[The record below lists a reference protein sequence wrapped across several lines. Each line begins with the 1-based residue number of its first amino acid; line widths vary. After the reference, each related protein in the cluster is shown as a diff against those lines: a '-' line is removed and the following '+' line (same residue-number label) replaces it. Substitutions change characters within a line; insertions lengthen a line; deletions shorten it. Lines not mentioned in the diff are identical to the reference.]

1 MDQRIKVLAGG
12 ILGVV
17 MAFMT
22 VPAGAEGLPGIRAI
36 SCPQVGAQAGR
47 STENWS
53 ESDLGWT
60 QNGENFFV
68 AQCHYENVGQM
79 MAFWSENYSRREE
92 ACGWEWFKREIQP
105 GTYSIR
111 DVLKPSYFGLGFQ
124 YSVEDDHLIVIMI
137 FRNSPAEQGG
147 LMKGDHIMAIN
158 GQAAKGMSLD
168 QAGKLLAEAVPG
180 SPVQLIIRRPD
191 VGRYVVLELTRAE
204 IRSDEVQFQVYSPT
218 HFVYVSVRYPNTAG
232 REDEDHERWHQAAV
246 EYLKIIEQSAVSCLK
261 PAEAS
266 PKGPAAK

>member
-1 MDQRIKVLAGG
+1 MKHAM
-12 ILGVV
+12 VV
-17 MAFMT
+17 VVGLMWAA
-22 VPAGAEGLPGIRAI
+22 VPVGAEGLPGIKEIA
-36 SCPQVGAQAGR
+36 CPPFATQAGR

-53 ESDLGWT
+53 EGDLGWT
-60 QNGENFFV
+60 QNGEKFFV
-68 AQCHYENVGQM
+68 AQCHYENAGQM
-79 MAFWSENYSRREE
+79 MAFWSENYSLREE

-124 YSVEDDHLIVIMI
+124 YSVEDDHLIVKMI

-147 LMKGDHIMAIN
+147 LMLGDHIMAIS
-158 GQAAKGMSLD
+158 GQATKGMSLD
-168 QAGKLLAEAVPG
+168 GAAKLFAEAVPG
-180 SPVQLIIRRPD
+180 SPVQLIVRRPD

-232 REDEDHERWHQAAV
+232 REAEDRERWHQAAV
-246 EYLKIIEQSAVSCLK
+246 EYLKTVEQTAVSCLK

-266 PKGPAAK
+266 PKGPAAE